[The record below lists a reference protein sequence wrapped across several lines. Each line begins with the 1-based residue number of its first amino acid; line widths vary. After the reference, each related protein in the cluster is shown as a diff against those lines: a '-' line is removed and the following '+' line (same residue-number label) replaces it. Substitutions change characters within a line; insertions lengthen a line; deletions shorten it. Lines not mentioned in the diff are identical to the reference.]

1 MEINCLM
8 GQSFHL
14 ERWKTVLEMNGG
26 DGCTTLWMYIR
37 LETEHLK
44 MVTVVNL
51 FVVYPLKQILKI
63 FLLKKRYNRESETQK
78 LPTDFLI

>member
-1 MEINCLM
+1 MEINCLK

-51 FVVYPLKQILKI
+51 FVVYPLKQILN
-63 FLLKKRYNRESETQK
+63 FFLKKRYNIRESET
-78 LPTDFLI
+78 

>member
-1 MEINCLM
+1 MEINCLK

-51 FVVYPLKQILKI
+51 FVVYPLKQILN
-63 FLLKKRYNRESETQK
+63 FFLKKRYNVRESET
-78 LPTDFLI
+78 